1 MSRSE
6 RATDPALPRWTVL
19 PPMKPLAVGTS
30 GTESLTSYCLRLSK
44 LCGIPW
50 TRFISMIDSESS
62 SQAVR
67 YTDCAR
73 LSGPGPVSLRRA
85 RTLERLT
92 GQRLVGT
99 TLYGIGEI
107 ISGRSEALHRVAAW
121 CPICLCQA
129 AEEGLPNFSRL
140 IWRFTSYS
148 HCSVH
153 GARIERSCP
162 HCDFA
167 SIRNSGSF
175 LCPKCNG
182 SLEVEARYDRPS
194 RAESWTNY
202 CIEEL
207 IEWTSNHPRQPLR
220 KASLTGFLSAVDS
233 VNEAKTLSYVPPKK
247 ARDDFVRYVRWRDA
261 SVPTLGLR
269 PDTSRVDL
277 GDLLRA
283 SAKQCVS
290 VLDML
295 LRPEESASAL
305 LPGVQYHF
313 ELPALHGKAANDCA
327 RLARIVEALTDD
339 VDCVLPAMQTVLR
352 CARIRRAYK
361 SRMPGDYARY
371 AVQLRIQRTLFLT
384 ISPGRI
390 NLAFRAAVK
399 MIGQGA
405 EKSDLVERVA
415 RQFCIP
421 VETAA
426 GLTRSA
432 SIVLD
437 IGDGGAHSGCS
448 LE

>member
-1 MSRSE
+1 MPRSR
-6 RATDPALPRWTVL
+6 RATHPVLPRWTVL
-19 PPMKPLAVGTS
+19 PPMKPLAAGTS
-30 GTESLTSYCLRLSK
+30 GTESLASYCLRLSK

-62 SQAVR
+62 FQTVR

-73 LSGPGPVSLRRA
+73 LSGPGPVSIRRA
-85 RTLERLT
+85 RALERLT

-99 TLYGIGEI
+99 TLYGVGEI
-107 ISGRSEALHRVAAW
+107 ISGRSEALHRDAAW
-121 CPICLCQA
+121 CPPCLRQA

-140 IWRFTSYS
+140 IWRFASYS

-162 HCDFA
+162 HCGFA

-175 LCPKCNG
+175 LCPKCKG
-182 SLEVEARYDRPS
+182 SLEVGARYGRPS
-194 RAESWTNY
+194 RVESWTNH

-207 IEWTSNHPRQPLR
+207 IDWTSNHPTQPLR
-220 KASLTGFLSAVDS
+220 KASLTRFLSAVDA
-233 VNEAKTLSYVPPKK
+233 VDDAKTRSYIPAKRD
-247 ARDDFVRYVRWRDA
+247 RDDFVKYLRWRDA

-313 ELPALHGKAANDCA
+313 ELPALHGEAANDCA

-339 VDCVLPAMQTVLR
+339 VDCVLPAMQGILR
-352 CARIRRAYK
+352 CARIRKAYK
-361 SRMPGDYARY
+361 SRMAGHYSRY
-371 AVQLRIQRTLFLT
+371 AVQLRIQRSLFLA

-390 NLAFRAAVK
+390 NLAFRAAVR
-399 MIGQGA
+399 MIEEGV
-405 EKSDLVERVA
+405 EECDLVERVV

-421 VETAA
+421 VETSI
-426 GLTRSA
+426 GLARSA
-432 SIVLD
+432 FTVL
-437 IGDGGAHSGCS
+437 GADSRS
-448 LE
+448 NDQDAL

>member
-107 ISGRSEALHRVAAW
+107 ISGRSEALQRVAAW

-148 HCSVH
+148 HCSAH
-153 GARIERSCP
+153 GARIERCCP

-182 SLEVEARYDRPS
+182 SLEVQARYDRPS
-194 RAESWTNY
+194 RAEAWTNH

-220 KASLTGFLSAVDS
+220 KASLIRFLTAVDS
-233 VNEAKTLSYVPPKK
+233 VNEAKALSYIAPKK

-339 VDCVLPAMQTVLR
+339 VDCVLPAMQVILC
-352 CARIRRAYK
+352 CARIRKAYK
-361 SRMPGDYARY
+361 CRMPGHYSRY
-371 AVQLRIQRTLFLT
+371 AVQLRIQRSLFLV

-399 MIGQGA
+399 MIEEGI
-405 EKSDLVERVA
+405 EESDLVKRVA
-415 RQFCIP
+415 RQFRIP
-421 VETAA
+421 METSA
-426 GLTRSA
+426 GLARSA
-432 SIVLD
+432 STVL
-437 IGDGGAHSGCS
+437 GADSRSSDQGS
-448 LE
+448 L